1 MNPRLARFV
10 ARPTSARLLVTL
22 LAVALIALRKSD
34 SLLNPQFWAEDGGL
48 FFIEVERYGGWHQ
61 LFRPYEGYLHFIP
74 RLFAA
79 LGSPLPLT
87 LVPAFYGCCALATTG
102 LIAWWLQSPRLPL
115 PGGALA
121 ALAVAAVPHTGEVYL
136 NLCNL
141 QWITALGLFALVL
154 AADATTPVI
163 RSGEI
168 VLLVVVGLTGPF
180 IILALP
186 LFAWRAWA
194 RRSPWSYTL
203 LFSALV
209 CAAAH
214 LPSLITRAAP
224 TDAMTW
230 APLQHAAVIG
240 RRVIVT
246 LFFGELSFPKLV
258 CAAFAFATTF
268 VLAATLWRRRLLAP
282 GGLLLLA
289 AALFVLAATGYKVRP
304 DTWTLSELGNGDR
317 YFFIP
322 KIVLF
327 WLIAALAA
335 TSGPR
340 LRPALLA
347 LLVLPLIANATRFF
361 FPPAPDQNW
370 AASCALIARGQPVW
384 VPILPPDTHILH
396 PGRRPAP

>member
-1 MNPRLARFV
+1 MSPRPARFV
-10 ARPTSARLLVTL
+10 ARPSVVRLLITL

-48 FFIEVERYGGWHQ
+48 FFIEAERYGGWHQ
-61 LFRPYEGYLHFIP
+61 LFRSYEGYLHFLP
-74 RLFAA
+74 RLIAA
-79 LGSPLPLT
+79 LGTPLPLT
-87 LVPAFYGCCALATTG
+87 LVPAFYACSALAITG
-102 LIAWWLQSPRLPL
+102 LIAWWLQSPRISL
-115 PGGALA
+115 PGGAVA
-121 ALAVAAVPHTGEVYL
+121 VIALAAVPHTGEVYL

-154 AADATTPVI
+154 TEDATTSAV
-163 RSGEI
+163 RAGEI
-168 VLLVVVGLTGPF
+168 ALLVVTGLSGPF

-186 LFAWRAWA
+186 LFAWRGWA
-194 RRSPWSYTL
+194 RRSLWSYIL
-203 LFSALV
+203 LFTALV

-214 LPSLITRAAP
+214 LSGLLTRAAP
-224 TDAMTW
+224 TDTTTW

-246 LFFGELSFPKLV
+246 LFFGELSFPKIV
-258 CAAFAFATTF
+258 CAVFAFATTL
-268 VLAATLWRRRLLAP
+268 VLAATLWRRRSLAP

-317 YFFIP
+317 YFFIA
-322 KIVLF
+322 KIVF
-327 WLIAALAA
+327 VWLIAALAV

-340 LRPALLA
+340 LHPALLA
-347 LLVLPLIANATRFF
+347 LLVLPLIVNATRFI